1 MGNAHLENFKNE
13 RAVMDRLNDAL
24 IGGTA
29 LTLIMGGFGY
39 LLKRIIWN
47 SKVEVINARMQGR
60 KFSSFGVMF
69 AVLSGG
75 HFIIKLGLLEGM
87 VNVIVATI
95 TFGILSYAV
104 GYLYWKLVKEK
115 EYKFLLWI
123 ALIFATVLL
132 IGNDDGMGGDEMY
145 FSFKYAIMY
154 AIVGLVANA
163 YFIKEGEKA
172 KIFVI
177 ASFALCVIY
186 TASTY
191 GVNYGILTAIEYSVG
206 FALATIFMKKTG

>member
-1 MGNAHLENFKNE
+1 
-13 RAVMDRLNDAL
+13 MDRGSEAL
-24 IGGTA
+24 IGATV

-47 SKVEVINARMQGR
+47 SKVDVTTAKMQGR
-60 KFSSFGVMF
+60 KFASAGVMF
-69 AVLSGG
+69 SILSGG

-87 VNVIVATI
+87 VTVIMLTI
-95 TFGILSYAV
+95 TFSILSFVV
-104 GYLYWKLVKEK
+104 GYLYWKLIKEK
-115 EYKFLLWI
+115 EYKFLIWI
-123 ALIFATVLL
+123 VLIFAALIL
-132 IGNDDGMGGDEMY
+132 IGIDDEMDGGDMY
-145 FSFKYAIMY
+145 FSFKYALMY

-191 GVNYGILTAIEYSVG
+191 GVNYGILTAIEYGVG
-206 FALATIFMKKTG
+206 FALATIFMKKSNESENQKIEK